1 MQNQARIVC
10 MQGPQ
15 QCSASFLQLLL
26 QRLTDPNVAPI
37 TRSAAAA
44 YLASFLARA
53 SFIPEP
59 LLLETLQVRSCTCHM
74 HHMSEPEA
82 MTCVPTPLD
91 GFQCCSW
98 AEGEPLCMP

>member
-1 MQNQARIVC
+1 

-26 QRLTDPNVAPI
+26 QRLTNPNVAPI

-59 LLLETLQVRSCTCHM
+59 LLLQTLQVRLLPPVRQGQRRYQPCYLATANLA
-74 HHMSEPEA
+74 P
-82 MTCVPTPLD
+82 
-91 GFQCCSW
+91 
-98 AEGEPLCMP
+98 GEHSVQA

>member
-1 MQNQARIVC
+1 

-26 QRLTDPNVAPI
+26 RRLTDPNVALI

-59 LLLETLQVRSCTCHM
+59 LLLDTLQVGSC
-74 HHMSEPEA
+74 S
-82 MTCVPTPLD
+82 
-91 GFQCCSW
+91 F
-98 AEGEPLCMP
+98 

>member
-1 MQNQARIVC
+1 

-26 QRLTDPNVAPI
+26 QRLTNPNVAPI

-59 LLLETLQVRSCTCHM
+59 LLLQTLQVCLLPPVRLAGQRRYQPCYLATADLA
-74 HHMSEPEA
+74 P
-82 MTCVPTPLD
+82 
-91 GFQCCSW
+91 
-98 AEGEPLCMP
+98 GEHSVQA

>member
-1 MQNQARIVC
+1 

-26 QRLTDPNVAPI
+26 QRLTSPNVAPI

-59 LLLETLQVRSCTCHM
+59 LLLQTLQACSR
-74 HHMSEPEA
+74 P
-82 MTCVPTPLD
+82 PIRLD
-91 GFQCCSW
+91 S
-98 AEGEPLCMP
+98 

>member
-1 MQNQARIVC
+1 MQVDRASMWV
-10 MQGPQ
+10 QGPQ

-26 QRLTDPNVAPI
+26 QRLTNPNVAPI

-59 LLLETLQVRSCTCHM
+59 LLLQTLQ
-74 HHMSEPEA
+74 A
-82 MTCVPTPLD
+82 
-91 GFQCCSW
+91 CSW
-98 AEGEPLCMP
+98 PPVRIHSTYSRSVACSCSCIASK

>member
-1 MQNQARIVC
+1 

-15 QCSASFLQLLL
+15 ECSASFLQLLL
-26 QRLTDPNVAPI
+26 QRLTNPNVAPI

-59 LLLETLQVRSCTCHM
+59 LLLEMLQVR
-74 HHMSEPEA
+74 
-82 MTCVPTPLD
+82 
-91 GFQCCSW
+91 
-98 AEGEPLCMP
+98 LCRALRAFLKRVSLIPGLFMIQLR

>member
-1 MQNQARIVC
+1 

-15 QCSASFLQLLL
+15 QCSASLLQLLL
-26 QRLTDPNVAPI
+26 QRLTNPNVAPI

-59 LLLETLQVRSCTCHM
+59 LLLQTLQACPCHTM
-74 HHMSEPEA
+74 RIDIP
-82 MTCVPTPLD
+82 
-91 GFQCCSW
+91 
-98 AEGEPLCMP
+98 